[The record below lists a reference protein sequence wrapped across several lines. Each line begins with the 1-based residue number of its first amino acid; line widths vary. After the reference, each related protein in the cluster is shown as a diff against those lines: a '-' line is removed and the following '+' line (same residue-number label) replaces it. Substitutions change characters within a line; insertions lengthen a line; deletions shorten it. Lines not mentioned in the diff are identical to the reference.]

1 MSRNL
6 NGDRMKTNQESMKQ
20 KSKAVVDA
28 LSLLGGIGTLDD
40 IQKVIISEQDKR
52 TLQRRLKE
60 LVREDV
66 VRVSGRG
73 RATKYS
79 LQVKPESAI
88 ERADTPSEFIEAKS
102 VIPLSN
108 AARVI
113 EGAVSQPIQKRKPIG
128 YNREFLDSYKP
139 NVSSYLTRADKER
152 LTKVG
157 ITGFE
162 NALGG
167 TYAKEILQRLLIDL
181 AWNSSRLEG
190 NTYSLLDTQLLLDNG
205 VPAKNKSAS
214 EAQMILNH
222 KDAIE
227 FIVQSSEDIWFN
239 TYTILNL
246 HALLSNNLLPNPA
259 ASGRLR
265 KHGVGIGGSV
275 YTPVAV
281 PQLIQELFEVILQ
294 KASEIKDPFEQSFF
308 VMVQLPYLQPF
319 DDVNKRVSRLAAN
332 IPLNKKNLA
341 PLSFT
346 EVPQQIYINGFLGV
360 YELNE
365 VELLKEVYIWA
376 YERSAQQYAVQ
387 RQSIGEPDLFRV
399 RYRNE
404 IRDLIKDVIVNVMSK
419 DLAAKF
425 IQERKV
431 QLPIEDQAKFT
442 NTVESELLNLH
453 VGNFARYYISPS
465 EFKKWQEVWH
475 S

>member
-1 MSRNL
+1 
-6 NGDRMKTNQESMKQ
+6 MKTNQTNLNK
-20 KSKAVVDA
+20 KSKAVVEA
-28 LSLLGGIGTLDD
+28 LAILGGTGTLDD
-40 IQKVIISEQDKR
+40 IRKVITSEQDKR

-60 LVREDV
+60 LVEEEV
-66 VRVSGRG
+66 VKVSGKG

-79 LQVKPESAI
+79 LEIKPESAI
-88 ERADTPSEFIEAKS
+88 NQADTRSEVIEAKS
-102 VIPLSN
+102 IIPLSH
-108 AARVI
+108 AAKAI
-113 EGAVSQPIQKRKPIG
+113 EKVVSQPIQQRKPTG

-152 LTKVG
+152 LKTVNV
-157 ITGFE
+157 TGFE
-162 NALGG
+162 NAIGG

-190 NTYSLLDTQLLLDNG
+190 NTYSLLDTQLLLDDG
-205 VPAKNKSAS
+205 VPAKNKSAF

-227 FIVQSSEDIWFN
+227 FIVQSSDDIGFN
-239 TYTILNL
+239 IYTVLNL
-246 HALLSNNLLPNPA
+246 HALLSNNLLPDPA

-265 KHGVGIGGSV
+265 RHGVGIGGSV

-281 PQLIQELFEVILQ
+281 PQLIEELFEVILR
-294 KASEIKDPFEQSFF
+294 KASEIEDPFEQSFF

-332 IPLNKKNLA
+332 IPLNKNNLA
-341 PLSFT
+341 PLSFI
-346 EVPQQIYINGFLGV
+346 EVPQHTYINGFIGV

-365 VELLKEVYIWA
+365 VELLKEVYVWA

-387 RQSIGEPDLFRV
+387 RQSLGEPDLFRV

-404 IRDLIKDVIVNVMSK
+404 IRDLIKEIIVNAMSK
-419 DLAAKF
+419 DSAARF

-431 QLPIEDQAKFT
+431 QLPSEDQAKFT

-465 EFKKWQEVWH
+465 EFRKWQDVWQG
-475 S
+475 